1 MPPEALA
8 PARCPDASAPDAAS
22 RDAEAFL
29 ASAREAA
36 MEKLR
41 RKRRVQKRREEKN
54 ADVASLGQSPNRDA
68 TREPPQTRPVPKDD
82 AVSDPERHVP
92 QLRLRAIVTPG
103 ASAASCTGN
112 APPPLPTAMSAAASR
127 SSETK
132 KIETKKRAG
141 VAAAAVVGD
150 AVVCGLEDGDV
161 VAYRLGDSP
170 SSTAV
175 ASREAWLLFPEDC
188 GDAASVRLIHPVSV
202 EAARDEQTNEAPLRK
217 KSVSVVVAYDS
228 GAWCV
233 FSLRFPF
240 LEKSAEETDS
250 SAVVSRGLR
259 LSLVTACPPHVAF
272 SDAYKYRKR
281 TPWSPST
288 RRPSIGAA
296 LADGRGETLFFAS
309 PVVGDNDV
317 YAWDVAAIASASKKK
332 EYRDDDDEKKN
343 ETVPARDK
351 EGVSFRS
358 PPVTKTALTAAPSKT
373 TESGSLFA
381 MRRHTDKVTCLA
393 FLDQRNTR
401 VVSGGNDK
409 ALVEWRK
416 LERARDEPSAR
427 KEKEGELEAENAWR
441 AARSVAAPGGAIR
454 ALCVSETPTNARAVD
469 NAVYNVYT
477 AGSDGAVRAWEVSDE
492 TGFVLLRT
500 FVGGH
505 DGFGACVRA
514 VRLPVN
520 FFSSPFSRRD
530 AADAKTKAESVQ
542 YEDYVVSGC
551 EGNAGG
557 YWVAGDGS
565 LKLWRAADG
574 RCAQTVSAQR
584 GDVTAI
590 VCFGEKNA
598 PDYKAFDALD
608 EETRSASITNG
619 KLLCRLVTASK
630 DGTVAHFDLETNAR
644 AEKGSV
650 KGATGEDGEEDG
662 DGRPA
667 SFAWTKGF
675 L

>member
-1 MPPEALA
+1 
-8 PARCPDASAPDAAS
+8 
-22 RDAEAFL
+22 
-29 ASAREAA
+29 
-36 MEKLR
+36 
-41 RKRRVQKRREEKN
+41 
-54 ADVASLGQSPNRDA
+54 
-68 TREPPQTRPVPKDD
+68 
-82 AVSDPERHVP
+82 
-92 QLRLRAIVTPG
+92 
-103 ASAASCTGN
+103 
-112 APPPLPTAMSAAASR
+112 
-127 SSETK
+127 
-132 KIETKKRAG
+132 
-141 VAAAAVVGD
+141 
-150 AVVCGLEDGDV
+150 
-161 VAYRLGDSP
+161 
-170 SSTAV
+170 
-175 ASREAWLLFPEDC
+175 
-188 GDAASVRLIHPVSV
+188 
-202 EAARDEQTNEAPLRK
+202 
-217 KSVSVVVAYDS
+217 
-228 GAWCV
+228 
-233 FSLRFPF
+233 
-240 LEKSAEETDS
+240 
-250 SAVVSRGLR
+250 
-259 LSLVTACPPHVAF
+259 
-272 SDAYKYRKR
+272 
-281 TPWSPST
+281 
-288 RRPSIGAA
+288 
-296 LADGRGETLFFAS
+296 
-309 PVVGDNDV
+309 VGDNDV
-317 YAWDVAAIASASKKK
+317 YAWDVAAIASASTKK
-332 EYRDDDDEKKN
+332 EYRDVDDEEKN
-343 ETVPARDK
+343 ETVPARDE

-393 FLDQRNTR
+393 FLDRRNTR

-427 KEKEGELEAENAWR
+427 KEKEGDLEKEKENTWR

-469 NAVYNVYT
+469 NAVYSVYT

-505 DGFGACVRA
+505 DGFGVCVRA

-520 FFSSPFSRRD
+520 FFSSPFFRRD
-530 AADAKTKAESVQ
+530 AADAKTKTYSE

-574 RCAQTVSAQR
+574 RCAQTVSKQR

-590 VCFGEKNA
+590 VCFGDKNA
-598 PDYKAFDALD
+598 PDEKAFDALN

-619 KLLCRLVTASK
+619 KLFCRLVTASK

-644 AEKGSV
+644 PEKGSV

>member
-1 MPPEALA
+1 
-8 PARCPDASAPDAAS
+8 
-22 RDAEAFL
+22 
-29 ASAREAA
+29 
-36 MEKLR
+36 
-41 RKRRVQKRREEKN
+41 
-54 ADVASLGQSPNRDA
+54 
-68 TREPPQTRPVPKDD
+68 
-82 AVSDPERHVP
+82 
-92 QLRLRAIVTPG
+92 
-103 ASAASCTGN
+103 
-112 APPPLPTAMSAAASR
+112 
-127 SSETK
+127 
-132 KIETKKRAG
+132 
-141 VAAAAVVGD
+141 
-150 AVVCGLEDGDV
+150 
-161 VAYRLGDSP
+161 
-170 SSTAV
+170 
-175 ASREAWLLFPEDC
+175 
-188 GDAASVRLIHPVSV
+188 
-202 EAARDEQTNEAPLRK
+202 
-217 KSVSVVVAYDS
+217 
-228 GAWCV
+228 
-233 FSLRFPF
+233 
-240 LEKSAEETDS
+240 
-250 SAVVSRGLR
+250 
-259 LSLVTACPPHVAF
+259 
-272 SDAYKYRKR
+272 
-281 TPWSPST
+281 
-288 RRPSIGAA
+288 
-296 LADGRGETLFFAS
+296 
-309 PVVGDNDV
+309 VVGDNDV

-332 EYRDDDDEKKN
+332 EYRDDDDDDEEKN

-351 EGVSFRS
+351 EGVCFRS
-358 PPVTKTALTAAPSKT
+358 PRVTKTALTAAPSKT

-393 FLDQRNTR
+393 FLDRRNTR

-427 KEKEGELEAENAWR
+427 KEKEGELEAENTWR

-469 NAVYNVYT
+469 NAVYSVYT

-505 DGFGACVRA
+505 DGFGVCVRA
-514 VRLPVN
+514 VRLPVFSTP
-520 FFSSPFSRRD
+520 FFRHD
-530 AADAKTKAESVQ
+530 GLDAKTKTARTT

-574 RCAQTVSAQR
+574 RCAQTVSKQR

-590 VCFGEKNA
+590 VCFGDKNA
-598 PDYKAFDALD
+598 PDGCVDALH

-619 KLLCRLVTASK
+619 KLFCRLVTASK
-630 DGTVAHFDLETNAR
+630 DGTVAHFDLETNAELP
-644 AEKGSV
+644 EKGSV
-650 KGATGEDGEEDG
+650 KGATGEDGAEDG